1 MTFPRRQFLHLAAGA
16 VALPAVSRFA
26 TAQTYPTRQVRM
38 IAPFPPGGVVD
49 LFGRLLAQWLS
60 ERLGQPFVVENRAG
74 AGGNIGTEAVVKAAP
89 DGYTLLLIGAN
100 NSWNA
105 SLYEKLNFDF
115 VRDIAPVAGIY
126 HGVGVL
132 VVHPSF
138 PAQSVPEL
146 IAYAK
151 SNPGKINV
159 GTGGIGSGQHVYAEL
174 FKMMTGVDMLYVHY
188 RGGAP
193 ALTDL
198 LAGQVQIM
206 FDSVPT
212 SGQHIS
218 SGKLR
223 PLAVTTAAR
232 SELLPDIP
240 TIANFV
246 PGYEAATWV
255 GVGAP
260 RGTPAAIIDK
270 LNHEINAGL
279 ADPKIKA
286 RFAELGYTI
295 FASSP
300 ADLSNF
306 ITTFTEKWA
315 RVIKS
320 AGAKAN

>member
-1 MTFPRRQFLHLAAGA
+1 MTIPRRRFLHLAASTA
-16 VALPAVSRFA
+16 ALPAASSIAR
-26 TAQTYPTRQVRM
+26 AQTYPTRRVRV
-38 IAPFPPGGVVD
+38 IAPFPAGGVVD

-60 ERLGQPFVVENRAG
+60 ERFGQPFVVENRAG

-100 NSWNA
+100 NSWNV
-105 SLYEKLNFDF
+105 SLYENLNFDF
-115 VRDIAPVAGIY
+115 IRDIAPVAGIY
-126 HGVGVL
+126 HGIGAL

-138 PAQSVPEL
+138 PAKSVPEL

-151 SNPGKINV
+151 ANPRKVNV
-159 GTGGIGSGQHVYAEL
+159 GSGGIGSGQHVYAEL

-198 LAGQVQIM
+198 LAGQVQVM

-212 SGQHIS
+212 SIEYIRA
-218 SGKLR
+218 GKLR
-223 PLAVTTAAR
+223 PLAVTTATR
-232 SELLPDIP
+232 SELLPEIA
-240 TIANFV
+240 TIAEFL

-260 RGTPAAIIDK
+260 RNTPTEIIDK

-286 RFAELGYTI
+286 RFADLGYTI

-306 ITTFTEKWA
+306 ITTFTDKWA
-315 RVIKS
+315 KVIR
-320 AGAKAN
+320 AANIKAE

>member
-1 MTFPRRQFLHLAAGA
+1 MRLPRRQFLRLAAGA
-16 VALPAVSRFA
+16 VALPAVSQFA

-60 ERLGQPFVVENRAG
+60 ERFGQPFVVENRAG

-115 VRDIAPVAGIY
+115 IRDIAPVAGIF
-126 HGVGVL
+126 HGIGAL

-138 PAQSVPEL
+138 SAQSVPEL

-223 PLAVTTAAR
+223 PLAV
-232 SELLPDIP
+232 LI
-240 TIANFV
+240 
-246 PGYEAATWV
+246 
-255 GVGAP
+255 
-260 RGTPAAIIDK
+260 
-270 LNHEINAGL
+270 
-279 ADPKIKA
+279 
-286 RFAELGYTI
+286 
-295 FASSP
+295 SP
-300 ADLSNF
+300 
-306 ITTFTEKWA
+306 
-315 RVIKS
+315 
-320 AGAKAN
+320 

>member
-1 MTFPRRQFLHLAAGA
+1 
-16 VALPAVSRFA
+16 
-26 TAQTYPTRQVRM
+26 
-38 IAPFPPGGVVD
+38 
-49 LFGRLLAQWLS
+49 
-60 ERLGQPFVVENRAG
+60 
-74 AGGNIGTEAVVKAAP
+74 VKAAP

-100 NSWNA
+100 NSWNV
-105 SLYEKLNFDF
+105 SLYENLNFDF
-115 VRDIAPVAGIY
+115 IRDIAPVAGIY
-126 HGVGVL
+126 HGIGAL

-138 PAQSVPEL
+138 PARSVPEL

-151 SNPGKINV
+151 ANPRKINV
-159 GTGGIGSGQHVYAEL
+159 GSGGIGSGQHVYAEL
-174 FKMMTGVDMLYVHY
+174 FKMMTGADMLYVHY

-212 SGQHIS
+212 SIEYIRA
-218 SGKLR
+218 GKLR
-223 PLAVTTAAR
+223 PLAGTTATR
-232 SELLPDIP
+232 SELLPEVA
-240 TIANFV
+240 TIAEFV

-260 RGTPAAIIDK
+260 RDTPTEIINK
-270 LNHEINAGL
+270 LNHEINACL

-286 RFAELGYTI
+286 RFADLGYAI

-315 RVIKS
+315 KVIR
-320 AGAKAN
+320 AANIKPE

>member
-1 MTFPRRQFLHLAAGA
+1 MKFPRRQFLHLATGAGA
-16 VALPAVSRFA
+16 LTAVSRIA

-115 VRDIAPVAGIY
+115 VRDIAPVAGIF

-159 GTGGIGSGQHVYAEL
+159 GTGGIGSGQHVYAIVQDDDWCRHAL
-174 FKMMTGVDMLYVHY
+174 RALSW
-188 RGGAP
+188 RG
-193 ALTDL
+193 
-198 LAGQVQIM
+198 
-206 FDSVPT
+206 
-212 SGQHIS
+212 
-218 SGKLR
+218 
-223 PLAVTTAAR
+223 
-232 SELLPDIP
+232 
-240 TIANFV
+240 
-246 PGYEAATWV
+246 
-255 GVGAP
+255 
-260 RGTPAAIIDK
+260 
-270 LNHEINAGL
+270 
-279 ADPKIKA
+279 
-286 RFAELGYTI
+286 
-295 FASSP
+295 
-300 ADLSNF
+300 
-306 ITTFTEKWA
+306 
-315 RVIKS
+315 
-320 AGAKAN
+320 AGAHRPSGRPGANHVR

>member
-1 MTFPRRQFLHLAAGA
+1 MSR
-16 VALPAVSRFA
+16 VAR
-26 TAQTYPTRQVRM
+26 AQTYPTRRVRV
-38 IAPFPPGGVVD
+38 IAPFPAGGVVD

-60 ERLGQPFVVENRAG
+60 ERFGQPFVVENRAG

-100 NSWNA
+100 NSWNV

-115 VRDIAPVAGIY
+115 IRDIAPVAGIY
-126 HGVGVL
+126 HGIGAL

-138 PAQSVPEL
+138 PARSVPEL

-151 SNPGKINV
+151 ANPRKINV
-159 GTGGIGSGQHVYAEL
+159 GSGGIGSGQHVYAEL
-174 FKMMTGVDMLYVHY
+174 FKMMTGIDMLYVHY

-198 LAGQVQIM
+198 VAGQVQIM

-212 SGQHIS
+212 SIEYIRA
-218 SGKLR
+218 GKLR
-223 PLAVTTAAR
+223 PLAVTTLTR
-232 SELLPDIP
+232 SELLPEIP
-240 TIANFV
+240 TIAEFV

-260 RGTPAAIIDK
+260 RDTPADIIDK
-270 LNHEINAGL
+270 LNLEINAGL

-286 RFAELGYTI
+286 RFADLGYMI
-295 FASSP
+295 FVSTPPRFAQ
-300 ADLSNF
+300 LHYYVHR
-306 ITTFTEKWA
+306 E
-315 RVIKS
+315 V
-320 AGAKAN
+320 GQGV

>member
-1 MTFPRRQFLHLAAGA
+1 MARSRREFLQLAAGA
-16 VALPAVSRFA
+16 VALPAVSQYA
-26 TAQTYPTRQVRM
+26 TAKTYPTRQVRM
-38 IAPFPPGGVVD
+38 IAPFPAGGVVD

-60 ERLGQPFVVENRAG
+60 ERLGQPFIVENRAG

-89 DGYTLLLIGAN
+89 VGYTLLLIGAN

-115 VRDIAPVAGIY
+115 IRDIAPVAGIF
-126 HGVGVL
+126 HGIGAL
-132 VVHPSF
+132 VAHPSF
-138 PAQSVPEL
+138 PARSVPEL

-151 SNPGKINV
+151 ANPGKINV
-159 GTGGIGSGQHVYAEL
+159 GSGGIGSGQHVYAEL
-174 FKMMTGVDMLYVHY
+174 FKMMTGVEMLYVHY

-212 SGQHIS
+212 SIEHIRA
-218 SGKLR
+218 GKLR
-223 PLAVTTAAR
+223 PLAVTTASR
-232 SELLPDIP
+232 SELLPEIP
-240 TIANFV
+240 TIAEFV

-260 RGTPAAIIDK
+260 RDTPAEIIDK

-286 RFAELGYTI
+286 RFADLGYTI
-295 FASSP
+295 FTSSP
-300 ADLSNF
+300 AELSNF
-306 ITTFTEKWA
+306 IITFTEKWA
-315 RVIKS
+315 RVFKS
-320 AGAKAN
+320 AGVKAN

>member
-1 MTFPRRQFLHLAAGA
+1 MTIPRRRFLHLAASA
-16 VALPAVSRFA
+16 AALPAASSIAR
-26 TAQTYPTRQVRM
+26 AQTYPTRRVRV
-38 IAPFPPGGVVD
+38 IAPFPAGGVVD

-60 ERLGQPFVVENRAG
+60 ERFGQPFVVENRAG

-100 NSWNA
+100 NSWNV
-105 SLYEKLNFDF
+105 SLYENLNFDF
-115 VRDIAPVAGIY
+115 IRDIAPVAGIY
-126 HGVGVL
+126 HGIGAL

-138 PAQSVPEL
+138 PARSVPEL

-151 SNPGKINV
+151 ANPRKINV
-159 GTGGIGSGQHVYAEL
+159 GSGGIGSGQHVYAEL

-198 LAGQVQIM
+198 LAGQVQVM

-212 SGQHIS
+212 SIEYIRA
-218 SGKLR
+218 GKLR
-223 PLAVTTAAR
+223 PLAVTTATR
-232 SELLPDIP
+232 SELLPEIA
-240 TIANFV
+240 TIAEFL

-260 RGTPAAIIDK
+260 RNTPTEIIDK

-286 RFAELGYTI
+286 RFADLGYAI

-315 RVIKS
+315 KVIR
-320 AGAKAN
+320 AANIKPE

>member
-1 MTFPRRQFLHLAAGA
+1 MRIPRRRFLHLAASA
-16 VALPAVSRFA
+16 AALPAASSIAR
-26 TAQTYPTRQVRM
+26 AQTYPTRRVRV
-38 IAPFPPGGVVD
+38 IAPFPAGGVVD

-60 ERLGQPFVVENRAG
+60 ERFGQPFVVENRAG
-74 AGGNIGTEAVVKAAP
+74 AGGNIGTKAVVKAAP

-100 NSWNA
+100 NSWNV
-105 SLYEKLNFDF
+105 SLYENLNFDF
-115 VRDIAPVAGIY
+115 IRDIAPVAGIY
-126 HGVGVL
+126 HGIGAL

-138 PAQSVPEL
+138 PAKSVPEL

-151 SNPGKINV
+151 ANPRKVNV
-159 GTGGIGSGQHVYAEL
+159 GSGGIGSGQHVYAEL

-198 LAGQVQIM
+198 LAGQVQVM

-212 SGQHIS
+212 SIEYIRA
-218 SGKLR
+218 GKLR
-223 PLAVTTAAR
+223 PLAVTTATR
-232 SELLPDIP
+232 SELLPEIA
-240 TIANFV
+240 TIAEFL

-260 RGTPAAIIDK
+260 RNTPTEIIDK

-286 RFAELGYTI
+286 RFADLGYAI

-315 RVIKS
+315 KVIR
-320 AGAKAN
+320 AANIKPE